1 MTSLGS
7 MRDAYVQR
15 VGVGGAAYAGVMAV
29 AVVHGKVKLGLVGW
43 WWVVSINNGSY

>member
-15 VGVGGAAYAGVMAV
+15 AGVGGVAYAGVMAV
-29 AVVHGKVKLGLVGW
+29 AVVQEKVKLGLVGW
-43 WWVVSINNGSY
+43 RWVVSIINGSY